1 MDNLSN
7 RIKKLKCRLNA
18 EINNN
23 NNNLQEKN
31 ILELSRKLD
40 ELINEYLEMQK
51 DRNSNLQ
58 RAAKIKLPKLSN
70 PGI

>member
-1 MDNLSN
+1 MDNLSK
-7 RIKKLKCRLNA
+7 RIKKLKYRLNA

-23 NNNLQEKN
+23 NNLQEKS